1 MTELSIGATLAWQA
15 AAREAAASGHEFISR
30 VHLLIGVCSL
40 DKWLRGNGAGPL
52 HQDRQALL
60 AECNALTDV
69 LRGSGLDAI
78 RLRRLVRERGGQS
91 NYKLVGRVVHRDEP
105 CKAAFRRAEDLAGPG
120 GNVTCLHL
128 LAALME
134 DPGPVAGQV
143 LQDAAVQPAML
154 RERALV
160 LAFLAPA
167 VAQAPGGSPAASP
180 ADTTHETLYLNRC
193 GRDLTEAARAGRLG
207 PFVGRRKELL
217 QVIQTL
223 ARRSKNNPVLV
234 GEAGVGKTAIVEAL
248 AIRAAQGKDPQV
260 LNGKRIIELDMGSL
274 VAGTK
279 YRGEFE
285 ERLNRILRET
295 RSHPEIILFI
305 DELHTVVGAGRAEG
319 GLDAANILKPA
330 LARGELRCIGAT
342 TVAEYRRHIET
353 DAALERRFEKVIVA
367 EPSPEETLEMLRGI
381 RPRWEEHHGVHITE
395 EALAAA
401 MGLSIR
407 FDGDHQ
413 LPDKAIDLVDK
424 AGARTRVPAL
434 SMGFTMRDESVSP
447 VAASGGPEWPVVTGL
462 TIAEVLA
469 EKIGLPLEIVTGYL
483 EGNGCFRL
491 RDLEPYLKGHLV
503 GQQVAVEAVCRRLL
517 LAHSGLS
524 RRRGP
529 LAVFLFLGPTGV
541 GKTETARLLARFLFG
556 AESAMIRLDMSEYQ
570 EPHSIARL
578 IGSPPGYIG
587 YESEG
592 QLTGALRTTPY
603 CVVLLDEIEKAHPSV
618 YDLLLQVFDDG
629 RLTDAKGRTA
639 DASNAIFIMTSNI
652 ATTGE
657 MGFRQ
662 DRAKGVSSEHL
673 VSLRKSFRAEFIN
686 RIDEVVAFHG
696 LDPGAIQQILQ
707 PMLDEICEVLLL
719 HHGITLNI
727 TPEAR
732 QYLTQAGFSPAYG
745 ARELRR
751 TVERLLQAPL
761 SELMVSDPPIHARWR
776 HLVAIGFSSQTI
788 EG

>member
-1 MTELSIGATLAWQA
+1 M
-15 AAREAAASGHEFISR
+15 
-30 VHLLIGVCSL
+30 
-40 DKWLRGNGAGPL
+40 
-52 HQDRQALL
+52 
-60 AECNALTDV
+60 
-69 LRGSGLDAI
+69 
-78 RLRRLVRERGGQS
+78 
-91 NYKLVGRVVHRDEP
+91 
-105 CKAAFRRAEDLAGPG
+105 
-120 GNVTCLHL
+120 
-128 LAALME
+128 
-134 DPGPVAGQV
+134 
-143 LQDAAVQPAML
+143 
-154 RERALV
+154 
-160 LAFLAPA
+160 
-167 VAQAPGGSPAASP
+167 
-180 ADTTHETLYLNRC
+180 
-193 GRDLTEAARAGRLG
+193 
-207 PFVGRRKELL
+207 
-217 QVIQTL
+217 
-223 ARRSKNNPVLV
+223 
-234 GEAGVGKTAIVEAL
+234 
-248 AIRAAQGKDPQV
+248 
-260 LNGKRIIELDMGSL
+260 
-274 VAGTK
+274 
-279 YRGEFE
+279 
-285 ERLNRILRET
+285 
-295 RSHPEIILFI
+295 
-305 DELHTVVGAGRAEG
+305 
-319 GLDAANILKPA
+319 DAANILKPA

-342 TVAEYRRHIET
+342 TVAEYRRYIEA

-401 MGLSIR
+401 VGLSLR

-413 LPDKAIDLVDK
+413 FPDKAIDLVDK

-434 SMGFTMRDESVSP
+434 SMGFSVRDESISP
-447 VAASGGPEWPVVTGL
+447 VAANGEPAWPAVTGL

-483 EGNGCFRL
+483 EGNGRFRL
-491 RDLEPYLKGHLV
+491 RDLEPYLKSHLV
-503 GQQVAVEAVCRRLL
+503 GQQAAVEAVCRRLL
-517 LAHSGLS
+517 LAHSGLA

-541 GKTETARLLARFLFG
+541 GKTEMARLLARFLFG

-618 YDLLLQVFDDG
+618 YDLFLQVFDDG

-652 ATTGE
+652 ATAGK

-662 DRAKGVSSEHL
+662 DKAEGVSAEHL

-696 LDPGAIQQILQ
+696 LDQGAIQQILQ
-707 PMLDEICEVLLL
+707 PMLDEICEALRLQ
-719 HHGITLNI
+719 HGITLNI

-761 SELMVSDPPIHARWR
+761 SELMVSGRLHEHAYWQVVCGDYG
-776 HLVAIGFSSQTI
+776 LAILPFMPGGDTW
-788 EG
+788 